1 MKNKSY
7 KYKFSLFLNEKNGY
21 LLEEIIL
28 TKAIKE
34 SITMRDIIIITDKT
48 QK

>member
-7 KYKFSLFLNEKNGY
+7 KYKFSLFLNENNGY

-28 TKAIKE
+28 TKAIKG